1 MVLFATGLLAFVGY
15 YYGYRFL
22 LLKNYLMAFEW
33 WIIGISASNMFV
45 YQAAGIEMSGYIAA
59 FLDAFSRSI
68 GIPLIAVVGLM
79 KAINGY
85 EPSKSTDVFMFVFGG
100 IVAGVLLF
108 VPAGQAVSPYVL
120 LVATLG
126 YCLFAFWLSGLLFR
140 LGRYL
145 ISICFI
151 LVTCLSIGIA
161 AIYDFWVIPND
172 STNVFFN
179 FYTLAQLVW
188 ASGFALTYHV
198 YTSLLAA
205 KRPASRNN
213 ASSAG
218 DRTMSLY

>member
-22 LLKNYLMAFEW
+22 LLRNYLLAFEW
-33 WIIGISASNMFV
+33 WIIGISASNMFI
-45 YQAAGIEMSGYIAA
+45 YQAAGVETSGYIAA

-68 GIPLIAVVGLM
+68 GIPLIALVGLM

-85 EPSKSTDVFMFVFGG
+85 EPSKSTDILMFVFGG
-100 IVAGVLLF
+100 VVAGVLLF

-120 LVATLG
+120 LAATVG

-140 LGRYL
+140 AGKHL

-161 AIYDFWVIPND
+161 AIYDFWEIPSD
-172 STNVFFN
+172 ATNVFFN

-188 ASGFALTYHV
+188 AAGFALTYYV
-198 YTSLLAA
+198 YTSLLAS
-205 KRPASRNN
+205 RQPASRNE
-213 ASSAG
+213 ASLVGGKATNS
-218 DRTMSLY
+218 Y